1 MSCHLD
7 RLFPTG
13 WVGGRGVTEGQWREG
28 DGGEEGGKG
37 WEENSG
43 REGGEKG
50 WRGGR
55 EGKGKKEERKDRE
68 VGGKVKERNK
78 MKGRE
83 NRPFKGNFTHAI

>member
-1 MSCHLD
+1 MEV
-7 RLFPTG
+7 RRE
-13 WVGGRGVTEGQWREG
+13 VKGGRKIP
-28 DGGEEGGKG
+28 GG
-37 WEENSG
+37 
-43 REGGEKG
+43 EGGEKG

-55 EGKGKKEERKDRE
+55 EGKGKKEERKGRE

>member
-37 WEENSG
+37 LEENSG
-43 REGGEKG
+43 RGRGRE
-50 WRGGR
+50 GGR
-55 EGKGKKEERKDRE
+55 EGKGRKEERKGRG
-68 VGGKVKERNK
+68 VGGKVKGGRRRERVE
-78 MKGRE
+78 G
-83 NRPFKGNFTHAI
+83 

>member
-1 MSCHLD
+1 M
-7 RLFPTG
+7 
-13 WVGGRGVTEGQWREG
+13 TEGQWRKE

-55 EGKGKKEERKDRE
+55 EGKGKKEERKGRG
-68 VGGKVKERNK
+68 VGGKVKGRNK

-83 NRPFKGNFTHAI
+83 NSPFKGNFTHAI

>member
-1 MSCHLD
+1 MEV
-7 RLFPTG
+7 RRE
-13 WVGGRGVTEGQWREG
+13 VKGGRKIP
-28 DGGEEGGKG
+28 GG
-37 WEENSG
+37 
-43 REGGEKG
+43 EGGEKG

-55 EGKGKKEERKDRE
+55 EGKGKKEERKGRG